1 VFQVTLRLI
10 EMVIP
15 HGYQKE
21 VLEVLQKCNIIEIF
35 DLKMGNDL
43 ILFKVLLT
51 TEDSESTLD
60 KLEKRFSHLN
70 GFRIFI
76 LPVQASIPRIDETSN
91 GENGLSPD
99 EESVAAER
107 ISREE
112 LYANVLSV
120 SKPTKIYFLMAI
132 LSSLVASIGVLNNNV
147 AVIIGAMVIAPLL
160 GPNMGLS
167 LATVLKDGDL
177 ARISIKSIVAGVGV
191 SIIIS
196 VIIGVLVT
204 FDPSIPAI
212 ALRTD
217 VALAGIFLAFA
228 SGIAGS
234 IAFTT
239 DVSSALIGV
248 MVAVALLPPLS
259 VFGLLLGSGYYYLAT
274 GAFLLFLVNLV
285 CINLSGI
292 ITFYV
297 QRIKPLKTWD
307 AFKAYK
313 ITYLAMG
320 IWAFILIILLV
331 LIQIRKII

>member
-1 VFQVTLRLI
+1 MFQVTLRLI

-15 HGYQKE
+15 RGYRE
-21 VLEVLQKCNIIEIF
+21 DVVEVLQKSKVVEILDMELASDF
-35 DLKMGNDL
+35 M
-43 ILFKVLLT
+43 LFKILLT

-60 KLEKRFSHLN
+60 RLEKRFSHLN

-76 LPVQASIPRIDETSN
+76 IPVQASIPRIVEISKDEK
-91 GENGLSPD
+91 GLTPE
-99 EESVAAER
+99 EESIAAER

-112 LYANVLSV
+112 LYSNVLSV
-120 SKPTKIYFLMAI
+120 SKPTKIYFIMVI
-132 LSSLVASIGVLNNNV
+132 LSALVASIGVLNNNV

-167 LATVLKDGDL
+167 LATVLKDKDL
-177 ARISIKSIVAGVGV
+177 AIISLKSIIVGVGI

-196 VIIGVLVT
+196 VIIGILVT

-217 VALAGIFLAFA
+217 VALAGIVLAFA

-259 VFGLLLGSGYYYLAT
+259 VFGLLLGSGFYYLAT

-285 CINLSGI
+285 CINLSGL

-297 QRIKPLKTWD
+297 QRIKPLKTWE
-307 AFKAYK
+307 AFKAYRV
-313 ITYLAMG
+313 TYLAMG
-320 IWAFILIILLV
+320 IWTFVLIILLV

>member
-1 VFQVTLRLI
+1 
-10 EMVIP
+10 MVIP

-21 VLEVLQKCNIIEIF
+21 VLELLQKCNTIEIF
-35 DLKMGNDL
+35 DLEMGNGL
-43 ILFKVLLT
+43 MLFKVLLT
-51 TEDSESTLD
+51 TEDSERTLD

-76 LPVQASIPRIDETSN
+76 LPVQASIPRIDEISN
-91 GENGLSPD
+91 ENGLSLD
-99 EESVAAER
+99 EESVAADR

-120 SKPTKIYFLMAI
+120 SKPTKIYFLMVI

-167 LATVLKDGDL
+167 LATVLKDGNL
-177 ARISIKSIVAGVGV
+177 ARISIKSIIAGVGI

-259 VFGLLLGSGYYYLAT
+259 VFGLLLGSGHYYLAT

-285 CINLSGI
+285 CINLSGL

>member
-1 VFQVTLRLI
+1 MFQVTLRLI

-15 HGYQKE
+15 RGYRE
-21 VLEVLQKCNIIEIF
+21 DVVEVLQKSKVVEILDMELASDF
-35 DLKMGNDL
+35 M
-43 ILFKVLLT
+43 LFKILLT

-60 KLEKRFSHLN
+60 RLEKRFSHLN

-76 LPVQASIPRIDETSN
+76 IPVQASIPRIVEISKDEK
-91 GENGLSPD
+91 GLTPE
-99 EESVAAER
+99 EESIAAER

-112 LYANVLSV
+112 LYSNVLSV
-120 SKPTKIYFLMAI
+120 SKPTKIYFIMVI
-132 LSSLVASIGVLNNNV
+132 LSALVASIGVLNNNV

-167 LATVLKDGDL
+167 LATVLKDKDL
-177 ARISIKSIVAGVGV
+177 AIISLKSIIVGVGI

-196 VIIGVLVT
+196 VMIGILVT

-217 VALAGIFLAFA
+217 VALAGIVLAFA

-259 VFGLLLGSGYYYLAT
+259 VFGLLLGSGFYYLAT

-285 CINLSGI
+285 CINLSGL

-297 QRIKPLKTWD
+297 QRIKPLKTWE
-307 AFKAYK
+307 AFKAYRV
-313 ITYLAMG
+313 TYLAMG
-320 IWAFILIILLV
+320 IWTFVLIILLV

>member
-1 VFQVTLRLI
+1 MTLRLI

-15 HGYQKE
+15 RGYRE
-21 VLEVLQKCNIIEIF
+21 DVVEVLQKSKVVEILDMELASDF
-35 DLKMGNDL
+35 M
-43 ILFKVLLT
+43 LFKILLT

-60 KLEKRFSHLN
+60 RLEKRFSHLN

-76 LPVQASIPRIDETSN
+76 IPVQASIPRIVEISKDEK
-91 GENGLSPD
+91 GLTPE
-99 EESVAAER
+99 EESIAAER

-112 LYANVLSV
+112 LYSNVLSV
-120 SKPTKIYFLMAI
+120 SKPTKIYFIMVI
-132 LSSLVASIGVLNNNV
+132 LSALVASIGVLNNNV

-167 LATVLKDGDL
+167 LATVLKDKDL
-177 ARISIKSIVAGVGV
+177 AIISLKSIIVGVGI

-196 VIIGVLVT
+196 VIIGILVT

-217 VALAGIFLAFA
+217 VALAGIVLAFA

-259 VFGLLLGSGYYYLAT
+259 VFGLLLGSGFYYLAT

-285 CINLSGI
+285 CINLSGL

-297 QRIKPLKTWD
+297 QRIKPLKTWE
-307 AFKAYK
+307 AFKAYRV
-313 ITYLAMG
+313 TYLAMG
-320 IWAFILIILLV
+320 IWTFVLIILLV

>member
-1 VFQVTLRLI
+1 MRLI

-21 VLEVLQKCNIIEIF
+21 VFEVLQKCNTIEIF
-35 DLKMGNDL
+35 DLEMGNGL
-43 ILFKVLLT
+43 MLFKVLLT
-51 TEDSESTLD
+51 TEDSERTLD
-60 KLEKRFSHLN
+60 KLEKRFSHLK

-76 LPVQASIPRIDETSN
+76 LPVQASIPRIDEISSKK
-91 GENGLSPD
+91 GLSPD
-99 EESVAAER
+99 EESVAAKR

-120 SKPTKIYFLMAI
+120 SKPTKIYFLMVI

-167 LATVLKDGDL
+167 LATVLKDHDL
-177 ARISIKSIVAGVGV
+177 ALISIKSIVAGVGI

-259 VFGLLLGSGYYYLAT
+259 VFGLLLGCGYYYLAT

-285 CINLSGI
+285 CINLSGL

-307 AFKAYK
+307 ALKAYK

>member
-1 VFQVTLRLI
+1 MTLRLI

-15 HGYQKE
+15 RGYRE
-21 VLEVLQKCNIIEIF
+21 DVVEVLQKSKVVEILDMELASDF
-35 DLKMGNDL
+35 M
-43 ILFKVLLT
+43 LFKILLT

-60 KLEKRFSHLN
+60 RLEKRFSHLN

-76 LPVQASIPRIDETSN
+76 IPVQASIPRIVEISKDEK
-91 GENGLSPD
+91 GLTPE

-112 LYANVLSV
+112 LYSNVLSV
-120 SKPTKIYFLMAI
+120 SKPTKIYFIMVI
-132 LSSLVASIGVLNNNV
+132 LSALVASIGVLNNNV

-167 LATVLKDGDL
+167 LATVLKDKDL
-177 ARISIKSIVAGVGV
+177 AIISLKSIIVGVGI

-196 VIIGVLVT
+196 VIIGILVT

-217 VALAGIFLAFA
+217 VALAGIVLAFA

-259 VFGLLLGSGYYYLAT
+259 VFGLLLGSGFYYLAT

-285 CINLSGI
+285 CINLSGL

-297 QRIKPLKTWD
+297 QRIKPLKTWE
-307 AFKAYK
+307 AFKAYRV
-313 ITYLAMG
+313 TYLAMG
-320 IWAFILIILLV
+320 IWTFVLIILLV

>member
-1 VFQVTLRLI
+1 MTLRLI
-10 EMVIP
+10 ELVVPRKSKEEVIDVISE
-15 HGYQKE
+15 YKT
-21 VLEVLQKCNIIEIF
+21 
-35 DLKMGNDL
+35 NDIL
-43 ILFKVLLT
+43 NVEMSDSLLLFKILVT
-51 TEDSESTLD
+51 TEESESILD
-60 KLEKRFSHLN
+60 VLEKRFSLLEE
-70 GFRIFI
+70 FRIFI
-76 LPVQASIPRIDETSN
+76 IPIQASLPRIDEITNDDN
-91 GENGLSPD
+91 GSKISD
-99 EESVAAER
+99 EDESIAAER

-120 SKPTKIYFLMAI
+120 SKPTKIYFILVI
-132 LSSLVASIGVLNNNV
+132 LSSFVASIGVLNNNV

-167 LATVLKDGDL
+167 LATVLRDIDL
-177 ARISIKSIVAGVGV
+177 ARVALG
-191 SIIIS
+191 SIIAGIGIAILIS
-196 VIIGVLVT
+196 FIIGILVN

-217 VALAGIFLAFA
+217 VAIGTILLAFA

-234 IAFTT
+234 LAFTS

-248 MVAVALLPPLS
+248 MVAVALLPPLA
-259 VFGLLLGSGYYYLAT
+259 VFGLLLGSGDYYLAT

-285 CINLSGI
+285 CINLSGVL
-292 ITFYV
+292 TFYV
-297 QRIKPLKTWD
+297 QRIKPLHTWE

-320 IWAFILIILLV
+320 IWAICLVILLI

>member
-1 VFQVTLRLI
+1 
-10 EMVIP
+10 
-15 HGYQKE
+15 
-21 VLEVLQKCNIIEIF
+21 
-35 DLKMGNDL
+35 
-43 ILFKVLLT
+43 
-51 TEDSESTLD
+51 
-60 KLEKRFSHLN
+60 
-70 GFRIFI
+70 
-76 LPVQASIPRIDETSN
+76 
-91 GENGLSPD
+91 
-99 EESVAAER
+99 
-107 ISREE
+107 
-112 LYANVLSV
+112 
-120 SKPTKIYFLMAI
+120 
-132 LSSLVASIGVLNNNV
+132 
-147 AVIIGAMVIAPLL
+147 
-160 GPNMGLS
+160 MGLS
-167 LATVLKDGDL
+167 LATVLKDSDL
-177 ARISIKSIVAGVGV
+177 ARISIKSIVAGVGI

-259 VFGLLLGSGYYYLAT
+259 VFGLLLGSGHYYLAT

-285 CINLSGI
+285 CINLSGL

>member
-1 VFQVTLRLI
+1 MFQVTLRLI

-21 VLEVLQKCNIIEIF
+21 VLELLQKCNTIEIF
-35 DLKMGNDL
+35 DLEMGNGL
-43 ILFKVLLT
+43 MLFKVLLT
-51 TEDSESTLD
+51 TEDSERTLD

-76 LPVQASIPRIDETSN
+76 LPVQASIPRIDEISS
-91 GENGLSPD
+91 ENGLSPD

-120 SKPTKIYFLMAI
+120 SKPTKIYFLMVI

-167 LATVLKDGDL
+167 LATVLKDGNL
-177 ARISIKSIVAGVGV
+177 ARISIKSIIAGVGI

-259 VFGLLLGSGYYYLAT
+259 VFGLLLGSGHYYLAT

-285 CINLSGI
+285 CINLSGL

>member
-1 VFQVTLRLI
+1 MTLRLI

-15 HGYQKE
+15 RGYRE
-21 VLEVLQKCNIIEIF
+21 DVVEVLQKSKVVEILDMELASDF
-35 DLKMGNDL
+35 M
-43 ILFKVLLT
+43 LFKILLT

-60 KLEKRFSHLN
+60 RLEKRFSHLN

-76 LPVQASIPRIDETSN
+76 IPVQASIPRIVEISKDEK
-91 GENGLSPD
+91 GLTPE

-112 LYANVLSV
+112 LYSNVLSV
-120 SKPTKIYFLMAI
+120 SKPTKIYFIMVI
-132 LSSLVASIGVLNNNV
+132 LSALVASIGVLNNNV

-167 LATVLKDGDL
+167 LATVLKDKDL
-177 ARISIKSIVAGVGV
+177 ALISLKSIIVGVGI

-196 VIIGVLVT
+196 VIIGILVT

-217 VALAGIFLAFA
+217 VALAGIVLAFA

-259 VFGLLLGSGYYYLAT
+259 VFGLLLGSGFYYLAT

-285 CINLSGI
+285 CINLSGL

-297 QRIKPLKTWD
+297 QRIKPLKTWE
-307 AFKAYK
+307 AFKAYRV
-313 ITYLAMG
+313 TYLAMG
-320 IWAFILIILLV
+320 IWTFVLIILLV

>member
-1 VFQVTLRLI
+1 MFQVTLRLI

-21 VLEVLQKCNIIEIF
+21 VLELLQKCNTIEIF
-35 DLKMGNDL
+35 DLEMGNGL
-43 ILFKVLLT
+43 MLFKVLLT
-51 TEDSESTLD
+51 TEDSERTLD

-76 LPVQASIPRIDETSN
+76 LPVQASIPRIDEISN
-91 GENGLSPD
+91 ENGLSLD
-99 EESVAAER
+99 EESVAADR

-120 SKPTKIYFLMAI
+120 SKPTKIYFLMVI

-167 LATVLKDGDL
+167 LATVLKDGNL
-177 ARISIKSIVAGVGV
+177 ARISIKSIIAGVGI

-259 VFGLLLGSGYYYLAT
+259 VFGLLLGSGHYYLAT

-285 CINLSGI
+285 CINLSGL

>member
-1 VFQVTLRLI
+1 MTLRLI

-15 HGYQKE
+15 RGYRE
-21 VLEVLQKCNIIEIF
+21 DVVEVLQKSKVVEILDMELASDF
-35 DLKMGNDL
+35 M
-43 ILFKVLLT
+43 LFKILLT

-60 KLEKRFSHLN
+60 RLEKRFSHLN

-76 LPVQASIPRIDETSN
+76 IPVQASIPRIVEISKDEK
-91 GENGLSPD
+91 GLTPE

-112 LYANVLSV
+112 LYSNVLSV
-120 SKPTKIYFLMAI
+120 SKPTKIYFIMVI
-132 LSSLVASIGVLNNNV
+132 LSALVASIGVLNNNV

-167 LATVLKDGDL
+167 LATVLKDKDL
-177 ARISIKSIVAGVGV
+177 AIISLKSIIVGVGI

-196 VIIGVLVT
+196 VMIGILVT

-217 VALAGIFLAFA
+217 VALAGIVLAFA

-259 VFGLLLGSGYYYLAT
+259 VFGLLLGSGFYYLAT

-285 CINLSGI
+285 CINLSGL

-297 QRIKPLKTWD
+297 QRIKPLKTWE
-307 AFKAYK
+307 AFKAYRV
-313 ITYLAMG
+313 TYLAMG
-320 IWAFILIILLV
+320 IWTFVLIILLV

>member
-1 VFQVTLRLI
+1 MTLRLI

-15 HGYQKE
+15 RGYRE
-21 VLEVLQKCNIIEIF
+21 DVVEVLQKSKVVEILDMELASDF
-35 DLKMGNDL
+35 M
-43 ILFKVLLT
+43 LFKILLT

-60 KLEKRFSHLN
+60 RLEKRFSHLN

-76 LPVQASIPRIDETSN
+76 IPVQASIPRIVEISKDEK
-91 GENGLSPD
+91 GLTPE
-99 EESVAAER
+99 EESIAAER

-112 LYANVLSV
+112 LYSNVLSV
-120 SKPTKIYFLMAI
+120 SKPTKIYFIMVI
-132 LSSLVASIGVLNNNV
+132 LSALVASIGVLNNNV

-167 LATVLKDGDL
+167 LATVLKDKDL
-177 ARISIKSIVAGVGV
+177 AIISLKSIIVGVGI

-196 VIIGVLVT
+196 VMIGILVT

-217 VALAGIFLAFA
+217 VALAGIVLAFA

-259 VFGLLLGSGYYYLAT
+259 VFGLLLGSGFYYLAT

-285 CINLSGI
+285 CINLSGL

-297 QRIKPLKTWD
+297 QRIKPLKTWE
-307 AFKAYK
+307 AFKAYRV
-313 ITYLAMG
+313 TYLAMG
-320 IWAFILIILLV
+320 IWTFVLIILLV

>member
-1 VFQVTLRLI
+1 MFQVTLRLI

-15 HGYQKE
+15 RGYRE
-21 VLEVLQKCNIIEIF
+21 DVVEVLQKSKVVEILDMELASDF
-35 DLKMGNDL
+35 M
-43 ILFKVLLT
+43 LFKILLT

-60 KLEKRFSHLN
+60 RLEKRFSHLN

-76 LPVQASIPRIDETSN
+76 IPVQASIPRIVEISKDEK
-91 GENGLSPD
+91 GLTPE

-112 LYANVLSV
+112 LYSNVLSV
-120 SKPTKIYFLMAI
+120 SKPTKIYFIMVI
-132 LSSLVASIGVLNNNV
+132 LSALVASIGVLNNNV

-167 LATVLKDGDL
+167 LATVLKDKDL
-177 ARISIKSIVAGVGV
+177 AIISLKSIIVGVGI

-196 VIIGVLVT
+196 VMIGILVT

-217 VALAGIFLAFA
+217 VALAGIVLAFA

-259 VFGLLLGSGYYYLAT
+259 VFGLLLGSGFYYLAT

-285 CINLSGI
+285 CINLSGL

-297 QRIKPLKTWD
+297 QRIKPLKTWE
-307 AFKAYK
+307 AFKAYRV
-313 ITYLAMG
+313 TYLAMG
-320 IWAFILIILLV
+320 IWTFVLIILLV

>member
-1 VFQVTLRLI
+1 MTLRLI

-15 HGYQKE
+15 RGYRGD
-21 VLEVLQKCNIIEIF
+21 VVEVLQKSKVVEILDMELASDF
-35 DLKMGNDL
+35 M
-43 ILFKVLLT
+43 LFKILLT

-60 KLEKRFSHLN
+60 RLEKRFSHLN

-76 LPVQASIPRIDETSN
+76 IPVQASIPRIVEISKDEK
-91 GENGLSPD
+91 GLTPE

-112 LYANVLSV
+112 LYSNVLSV
-120 SKPTKIYFLMAI
+120 SKPTKIYFIMVI
-132 LSSLVASIGVLNNNV
+132 LSALVASIGVLNNNV

-167 LATVLKDGDL
+167 LATVLKDKDL
-177 ARISIKSIVAGVGV
+177 AIISLKSIIVGVGI

-196 VIIGVLVT
+196 VIIGILVT

-217 VALAGIFLAFA
+217 VALAGIVLAFA

-259 VFGLLLGSGYYYLAT
+259 VFGLLLGSGFYYLAT

-285 CINLSGI
+285 CINLSGL

-297 QRIKPLKTWD
+297 QRIKPLKTWE
-307 AFKAYK
+307 AFKAYRV
-313 ITYLAMG
+313 TYLAMG
-320 IWAFILIILLV
+320 IWTFVLIILLV

>member
-1 VFQVTLRLI
+1 MTLRLI
-10 EMVIP
+10 EVVIP
-15 HGYQKE
+15 RGYHEEVVGMLKE
-21 VLEVLQKCNIIEIF
+21 DRILEIL
-35 DLKMGNDL
+35 DMGLGNDL
-43 ILFKVLLT
+43 TLFKILLT
-51 TEDSESTLD
+51 TEDSENILD
-60 KLEKRFSHLN
+60 RLEKRFSHLD

-76 LPVQASIPRIDETSN
+76 LPVQASIPRIDELSDDNSLKSQNSN
-91 GENGLSPD
+91 ELI
-99 EESVAAER
+99 AAER

-112 LYANVLSV
+112 LYSNVLSV
-120 SKPTKIYFLMAI
+120 SKPTKIYFIMVM

-167 LATVLKDGDL
+167 LATVLRDADL
-177 ARISIKSIVAGVGV
+177 AIISLKSIISGVILSISIA
-191 SIIIS
+191 
-196 VIIGVLVT
+196 VIIGAVVN

-217 VALAGIFLAFA
+217 VALAGIVLAFA

-285 CINLSGI
+285 CINLSGL

-297 QRIKPLKTWD
+297 QRIKPLKTWE

-313 ITYLAMG
+313 LTYFAMLV
-320 IWAFILIILLV
+320 WSLLLVILLI
-331 LIQIRKII
+331 LIQIRNHLI